1 MVFRASPAG
10 IYRPVHA
17 AWKLFSE
24 EGRIATV
31 GRKRARR
38 PASPPCVRSATKPS
52 RSGRLNYRDISG
64 FDGGRT
70 RARTLDPLIK
80 WHGLLFVRQI
90 LSWQRRDLA
99 VSTCEW
105 VTLRLAIVLMPFSS
119 PYDFADR
126 LFDDESRTIQPLTAA
141 DQLCTHGSELKLTNS
156 GGFPSNTSSRLKPK
170 VRHTFRET
178 GKHRVPQKP
187 SRPGEFHPEPL
198 TEPYVNLSI
207 HTARATHRRLPSSA
221 DTRGLLRFPVGP
233 PISTR
238 VTRPL
243 SSIPIAGTSS
253 LLRSSP
259 PLSTALVL
267 SASRFRR
274 LCLFPWHQRTG
285 SQVPCI
291 RPDESHASFT
301 PDTA

>member
-1 MVFRASPAG
+1 MGYGNREA
-10 IYRPVHA
+10 
-17 AWKLFSE
+17 
-24 EGRIATV
+24 
-31 GRKRARR
+31 
-38 PASPPCVRSATKPS
+38 
-52 RSGRLNYRDISG
+52 
-64 FDGGRT
+64 
-70 RARTLDPLIK
+70 
-80 WHGLLFVRQI
+80 
-90 LSWQRRDLA
+90 
-99 VSTCEW
+99 
-105 VTLRLAIVLMPFSS
+105 
-119 PYDFADR
+119 
-126 LFDDESRTIQPLTAA
+126 
-141 DQLCTHGSELKLTNS
+141 THGSELKLTNS